1 MTVYI
6 NSYRYVMTR
15 LYQSGSTPNPVIAE
29 LPFTNVN
36 FTQQLNSI
44 GTFSGSLLLSGFP
57 TNNYNVD
64 DATRPGWAALYI
76 IHNTEIVW
84 AGIIWSRE
92 YDSESQTLKV
102 TAREIL
108 SYFERRRI
116 IDVKTYVSK
125 DPQFIAKDLL
135 TYAQGKS
142 HGNIG
147 LVVDSYTASAY
158 STSRTFQAYEYKGV
172 YQAIKDLSNG
182 CFDFRTYG
190 KLDPTSGNIQPH
202 FQMGSP
208 IVGKGYNAANKTSI
222 NFQFPGNLVS
232 YRFPEDGI
240 GAANTLYGLGYGAN
254 NVRVIAT
261 AIDPAKIQ
269 GSGDWPL
276 LEDTVNY
283 LDVGDAQLVR
293 DLTLGKLNAIS
304 YPPITCQ
311 VVLPTYVDPFY
322 APNPDYAS
330 ATNYGYMIGDI
341 ARLSIQDDRFPGGFD
356 YNYTIVAV
364 DVEPGENGPDR
375 VTVTLTQ
382 PLASGTVS

>member
-1 MTVYI
+1 MTYQ
-6 NSYRYVMTR
+6 NSYRYVTTQ
-15 LYQSGSTPNPVIAE
+15 LYQSGATPNPVIAE
-29 LPFTNVN
+29 LPFTKVS

-44 GTFSGSLLLSGFP
+44 GTFTGSLLLSGF
-57 TNNYNVD
+57 NAQNYNVEQG
-64 DATRPGWAALYI
+64 TRPAWTGLYV
-76 IHNTEIVW
+76 IHNNDIVW
-84 AGIIWSRE
+84 AGVIWQRD
-92 YDSESQTLKV
+92 YDSESQTLTI

-116 IDVKTYVSK
+116 VNDKTYTAQ
-125 DPQFIAKDLL
+125 DPQFIAKDLID
-135 TYAQGKS
+135 YAQSKS

-158 STSRTFQAYEYKGV
+158 ATTRKFNAYEYKGV

-190 KLDPTSGNIQPH
+190 KLDPATGNIQPH

-208 IVGKGYNAANKTSI
+208 IVGKGYNAANRTAV
-222 NFQFPGNLVS
+222 NFMFPGNLVS
-232 YRFPEDGI
+232 YKFPEDGI

-254 NVRVIAT
+254 NARVVAK

-276 LEDTVNY
+276 LEDSVNY
-283 LDVGDAQLVR
+283 LDIGDVQLVK

-311 VVLPTYVDPFY
+311 VVLPTYVDPLY
-322 APNPDYAS
+322 SPNPDYS
-330 ATNYGYMIGDI
+330 SPTNYGYMIGDI
-341 ARLSIQDDRFPGGFD
+341 ARLFIKDDRFPGTFD

-364 DVEPGENGPDR
+364 DVAPGEDGPDR

-382 PLASGTVS
+382 PLASGTVE